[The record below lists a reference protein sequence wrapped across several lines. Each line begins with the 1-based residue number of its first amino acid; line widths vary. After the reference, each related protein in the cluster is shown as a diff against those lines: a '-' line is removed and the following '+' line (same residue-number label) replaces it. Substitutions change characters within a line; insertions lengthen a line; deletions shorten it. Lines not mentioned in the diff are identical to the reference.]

1 MTKQSFFLHQQLNLH
16 MINQKKIPQNVII
29 SFLRFGDK
37 ITNTTTSVF
46 PLRI

>member
-1 MTKQSFFLHQQLNLH
+1 MPKQSFFLHQQLNLH
-16 MINQKKIPQNVII
+16 MKTKKIPQNVII